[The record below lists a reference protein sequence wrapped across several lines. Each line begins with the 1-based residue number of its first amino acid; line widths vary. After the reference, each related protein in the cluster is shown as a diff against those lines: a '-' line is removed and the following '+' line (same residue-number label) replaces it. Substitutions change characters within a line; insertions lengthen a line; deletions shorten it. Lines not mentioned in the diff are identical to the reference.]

1 MTKRGFVVDP
11 TPLAVVLTAIPV
23 EYEAM
28 REHLL
33 DIKEQIHDAGTIFEI
48 GRLRSGPW
56 RVAIARTGQGN
67 SQAAALSERAISF
80 YRPDMA
86 MFVGVAGRLH
96 TDLAFGDVVMAKKIY
111 AIHGGKEDDDGFRP
125 RPITWQPD
133 HGHLQRAER
142 VAESGAWQNVR
153 PDRRPARA
161 KAVVR
166 AIASGEVVLD
176 SLDSPLARLL
186 RERYSDAAAIEMEG
200 AGAAVAGQLN
210 KSLPMVVLRGISDY
224 ANGQK
229 EAVDQEGWQEHAA
242 RNAAAFAVTLLA
254 DLIPA
259 RWAAS
264 PEAARAVEQNLLS
277 GKAEVQIAAADELAG
292 GRYENAVPMLVRGFD
307 ETFDPDVSCRI
318 ILALRRLGTTPAR
331 DALRILSPRY
341 PIEQLAISEALEGWQ
356 EPSE

>member
-1 MTKRGFVVDP
+1 VVDP
-11 TPLAVVLTAIPV
+11 APLAVVLTAIPV
-23 EYEAM
+23 EYEAV

-33 DIKEQIHDAGTIFEI
+33 DIQEQIHDAGTIFET

-111 AIHGGKEDDDGFRP
+111 AIHGGKEDDEGFRS

-142 VAESGAWQNVR
+142 VAESGAWRNAR
-153 PDRRPARA
+153 PDRRQAEA

-186 RERYSDAAAIEMEG
+186 KERYGDAAAIEMEG
-200 AGAAVAGQLN
+200 AGAAVASQLN

-224 ANGQK
+224 ANGLK
-229 EAVDQEGWQEHAA
+229 EAADQDGWQEHAA

-259 RWAAS
+259 RWAVS
-264 PEAARAVEQNLLS
+264 PEAARAAEEDLLS
-277 GKAEVQIAAADELAG
+277 GIAEKQIAAADALSS
-292 GRYENAVPMLVRGFD
+292 GRYENAVPVLMRGFD
-307 ETFDPDVSCRI
+307 QTLDPDVSCRI
-318 ILALRRLGTTPAR
+318 ISALSRLGTTPSR
-331 DALRILSPRY
+331 DALRTLNPRY
-341 PIEQLAISEALEGWQ
+341 PIEQLAVRDALDAWRQPPE
-356 EPSE
+356 